1 MTIIQVAC
9 AGVEHIG
16 RVEGNSWKKAKKR
29 QMLLLHDAVKVIYAQ
44 DDRGNVSMSL
54 MDMKKRQLSPGG
66 AVETKYEG
74 TVYLQLS
81 TEYPYYIWPLKTDG
95 DLYRIYKNALSD
107 IILPGKKIV
116 TPPGVVTPMHPH
128 KMGPRRKH

>member
-54 MDMKKRQLSPGG
+54 VDMKKRQLGPGG

-74 TVYLQLS
+74 TVYLNS
-81 TEYPYYIWPLKTDG
+81 HSNAIYIWPVKSGG

-116 TPPGVVTPMHPH
+116 TPPGVVTPMHPRG
-128 KMGPRRKH
+128 MGPRRKH